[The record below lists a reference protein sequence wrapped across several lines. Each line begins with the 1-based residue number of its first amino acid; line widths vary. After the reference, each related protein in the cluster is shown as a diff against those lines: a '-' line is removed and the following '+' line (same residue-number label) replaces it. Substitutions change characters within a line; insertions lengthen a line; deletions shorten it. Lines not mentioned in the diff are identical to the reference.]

1 MKILAIIP
9 SRYGSTRFPG
19 KPLVKID
26 GKTMIQRVYERS
38 SLALEHVCVATDDQ
52 RIFDEVI
59 RFGGDVVMTSSCH
72 KSGTDRCFEAMNI
85 VEKRD
90 TKQYDIIVNIQ
101 GDEPFI
107 SPEQLLELIAC
118 FFNDSGT
125 KIATLVKRFSPEED
139 IFNPNC
145 PKVVISKEFYALYF
159 SRNAIP
165 FQRGADLKDWNGN
178 MPYYKHIGL
187 YAFTRDTL
195 VAISKLK
202 PAFLEMAEQLEQLRW
217 LEYGYRVKVAIT
229 QHSSYSIDTHDD
241 IDNLISKNIIKSSV

>member
-19 KPLVKID
+19 KPLIQIE

-38 SLALEHVCVATDDQ
+38 SSAFKHVCVATDDQ

-59 RFGGDVVMTSSCH
+59 RFGGDVVMTSSSH
-72 KSGTDRCFEAMNI
+72 RSGTDRCFEAMKI
-85 VEKRD
+85 IEERD
-90 TKQYDIIVNIQ
+90 AVKFDIIVNVQ

-107 SPEQLLELIAC
+107 SPEQLLELISC
-118 FFNDSGT
+118 FDDSGT

-139 IFNPNC
+139 IFNTNS
-145 PKVVISKEFYALYF
+145 PKVVISKDFYALYF

-165 FQRGADLKDWNGN
+165 FQRGVDFKEWSGI

-187 YAFTRDTL
+187 YAFTRDALYAVSQLDPT
-195 VAISKLK
+195 S
-202 PAFLEMAEQLEQLRW
+202 LETAEQLEQLRW
-217 LEYGYRVKVAIT
+217 LENGFKIKVAVT
-229 QHSSYSIDTHDD
+229 LHPSYSIDTPED
-241 IDNLISKNIIKSSV
+241 IADLISKNIIKLSV